1 MEPLLGPLE
10 IAEENPRRLGHL
22 NLERRGRLH
31 GVPAN
36 QRVELVAGRHDVAR
50 RAGCGLV
57 ELRDRAIREARMPN
71 QIAVHALLVQGQKD
85 DVLWRLAG

>member
-1 MEPLLGPLE
+1 M
-10 IAEENPRRLGHL
+10 
-22 NLERRGRLH
+22 
-31 GVPAN
+31 
-36 QRVELVAGRHDVAR
+36 AGRHDVAR